1 MKNYFSVFYLSE
13 DTMMQEE
20 EAFEEVPEGQ
30 QGDAG
35 EGEMPMEDG
44 GEEEEEEEMGDSFD
58 PSEFFKN
65 SALASAQAEAQATG
79 GVDIG
84 DDLQISDDDSDEG
97 RGGGEGEE
105 DEEDPYPIIPTEN
118 QEQEGFDID
127 EFL

>member
-1 MKNYFSVFYLSE
+1 M
-13 DTMMQEE
+13 TQEE
-20 EAFEEVPEGQ
+20 EAFEEVLEGQ
-30 QGDAG
+30 GG
-35 EGEMPMEDG
+35 EDG
-44 GEEEEEEEMGDSFD
+44 LPIADGEEEEEMGDSFD

-97 RGGGEGEE
+97 RGAGEGEE

-118 QEQEGFDID
+118 QATEGFDID